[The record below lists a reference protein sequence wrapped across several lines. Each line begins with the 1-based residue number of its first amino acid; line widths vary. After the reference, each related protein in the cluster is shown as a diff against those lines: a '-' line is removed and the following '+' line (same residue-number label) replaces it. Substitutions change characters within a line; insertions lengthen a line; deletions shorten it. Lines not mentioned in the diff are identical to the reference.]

1 MLFWAKYVI
10 IKIIKGGIDLKKWLL
25 CLCLL
30 MVTLCACTKEDKIQN
45 IDYTLGITPLT
56 YQELQEKMADN
67 HYFILYIGRG
77 DCRDCIEFY
86 PLLENYLQSQQD
98 LGVYYLDIREFRD
111 NSRKEG
117 ASQEEKDFFA
127 NLTETLEIDWV
138 PTLQQRQGEVILS
151 SITYL
156 DMAYYD
162 IEEESEQL
170 AAKEKYVKAIF
181 EWLEDV
187 GRKTA

>member
-1 MLFWAKYVI
+1 M
-10 IKIIKGGIDLKKWLL
+10 
-25 CLCLL
+25 
-30 MVTLCACTKEDKIQN
+30 
-45 IDYTLGITPLT
+45 
-56 YQELQEKMADN
+56 
-67 HYFILYIGRG
+67 
-77 DCRDCIEFY
+77 
-86 PLLENYLQSQQD
+86 ENYLQSQQD

-162 IEEESEQL
+162 IEEECEQL